1 MSTPLTAVLFPEY
14 RRRVLGLLLLN
25 PGRRYHV
32 REIARLTATTPGT
45 LTRELAKLAE
55 AGLLERNK
63 IGSQVQYSA
72 NEGSPIFLE
81 LSSILRKTSG
91 LVDVLAKALEPF
103 ADRIQVAFVFGS
115 QASGKAGSGSDVD
128 VMLIADD
135 LSYGDVVGLLYPA
148 QEALGKEI
156 NPKLYSRA
164 EWLQLVRDAGAFYKD
179 IMAKPKLFVIG
190 GIHELG

>member
-1 MSTPLTAVLFPEY
+1 MSSSLTAVLFPEY

-55 AGLLERNK
+55 AGLLLRNK
-63 IGSQVQYSA
+63 VGSQVQYAA
-72 NEGSPIFLE
+72 NEGAPIFEE

-91 LVDVLAKALEPF
+91 LVDILAKALEPI
-103 ADRIQVAFVFGS
+103 ADRVQVAFVFGS
-115 QASGKAGSGSDVD
+115 QASGKAVSGSDVD
-128 VMLIADD
+128 IMLIGDD
-135 LSYGDVVGLLYPA
+135 LAFGEVVALLYPA
-148 QEALGKEI
+148 QEALGREI
-156 NPKLYSRA
+156 NPKLYPRA
-164 EWLQLVRDAGAFYKD
+164 EWQQLALSDSSFYRD